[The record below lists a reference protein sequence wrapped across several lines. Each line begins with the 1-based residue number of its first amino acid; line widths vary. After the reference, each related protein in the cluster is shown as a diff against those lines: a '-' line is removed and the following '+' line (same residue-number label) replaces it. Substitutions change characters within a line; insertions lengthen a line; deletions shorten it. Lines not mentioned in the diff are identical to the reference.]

1 MPNESRQERRVRLK
15 FQHADLYRGIVP
27 GEWVPAWAMAE
38 RLLALAEEAG
48 LPSHQRVCDPRHFE
62 FRGGTSRGPELRDL
76 RIPWTPLRRRG
87 HTVGIPGTW
96 RWPGRSRSL
105 SPPARW

>member
-1 MPNESRQERRVRLK
+1 MPNEIRHGGDRRVRLK
-15 FQHADLYRGIVP
+15 SQHADLYRGIVP

-48 LPSHQRVCDPRHFE
+48 VPSHQRVCDPRHFE

-76 RIPWTPLRRRG
+76 RTRRSD
-87 HTVGIPGTW
+87 V
-96 RWPGRSRSL
+96 
-105 SPPARW
+105 PAPRLPQSDSG